1 MNLQDMK
8 IPIAVVAI
16 IIAQAFGIIWYVATL
31 DSTVGQ
37 LNATVE
43 EMRQKTAETSVA
55 VLQSEVDNIK
65 ANITKLEE
73 DTGIDLAPLTLR
85 VSELESKVTTGGDTY
100 ISGGGGSYYDD
111 YPLWEE
117 VNQLHMLL
125 DELNWQFEDMSYRFD
140 VLMDIPYY
148 DDSSLWYAID
158 DLWYAIND
166 IPQSDNMDSAE
177 LEKLIYNF
185 LDSKGSAWNKSG
197 LKERIEALE
206 REAGIK
212 WVAK

>member
-117 VNQLHMLL
+117 VSQLHMLL
-125 DELNWQFEDMSYRFD
+125 DELNWLFDDIYFQVDNVNWQFEDMR
-140 VLMDIPYY
+140 
-148 DDSSLWYAID
+148 
-158 DLWYAIND
+158 
-166 IPQSDNMDSAE
+166 
-177 LEKLIYNF
+177 
-185 LDSKGSAWNKSG
+185 
-197 LKERIEALE
+197 
-206 REAGIK
+206 
-212 WVAK
+212 